1 MRKKDE
7 YHVEYKSPYYYI
19 FGSDNHKHFG
29 FFKMKDEA
37 EWRCAWLNSLQ
48 AREPIMAQYSL
59 YLDILNIIAIFVI
72 TSSYQ
77 T

>member
-29 FFKMKDEA
+29 FFKMKDDA
-37 EWRCAWLNSLQ
+37 EWRCAWLNSL
-48 AREPIMAQYSL
+48 
-59 YLDILNIIAIFVI
+59 
-72 TSSYQ
+72 
-77 T
+77 